1 MHNGFVRV
9 DDEKMS
15 KSLGNF
21 FTIRDVLKEYAPE
34 VVRFFILRAHYR
46 SPLNYSDAHLVDAR
60 HALSR
65 LYTALRNVEPVP
77 GFTLDWSQPAAAR
90 FKMAMDDDFNT
101 AEAIAVLFDLAN
113 EVNRNRSPEAAAQLK
128 ALGGVLGLLE
138 QVPQAFLQGGAEAAD
153 DDSAAIEARIAARIE
168 AKKAKNFAEADRIR
182 AELLAEGI
190 ALEDSPQGTIWRRA

>member
-60 HALSR
+60 NALSR
-65 LYTALRNVEPVP
+65 LYTALRNVPSVDLPEI
-77 GFTLDWSQPAAAR
+77 DWSAPMAAR
-90 FKMAMDDDFNT
+90 FKLALDDDFNT
-101 AEAIAVLFDLAN
+101 AEALAVLFDLAN
-113 EVNRNRSPEAAAQLK
+113 EVNRSQSAESAGQLK
-128 ALGGVLGLLE
+128 ALGKVLGLLE
-138 QVPQAFLQGGAEAAD
+138 QEPQAFLQAGTEGGE
-153 DDSAAIEARIAARIE
+153 DDSAAIEARIAARIA
-168 AKKAKNFAEADRIR
+168 AKKAKNFVEADRIR
-182 AELLAEGI
+182 AELLADGI